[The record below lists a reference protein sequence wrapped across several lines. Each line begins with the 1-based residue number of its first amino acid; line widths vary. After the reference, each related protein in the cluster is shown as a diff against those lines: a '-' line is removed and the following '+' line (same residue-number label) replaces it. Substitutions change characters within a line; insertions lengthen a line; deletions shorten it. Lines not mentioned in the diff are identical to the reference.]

1 MWKANYTYTAYAGN
15 YWRVGPLSFL
25 LSGRTPNIQ
34 EEFGS
39 EDKVTLEDCKSKCS
53 MKSTC
58 NYMWYGTKGECY
70 LFSYP
75 LGHMIPS
82 SIDDGGDP
90 ATGTA
95 YVKTLAA
102 ADTTWECG
110 RNSKHAELAEASPC
124 PLPPPTCYVS
134 AISNAVCRGNYLS
147 TFVGKN
153 VRRYG

>member
-15 YWRVGPLSFL
+15 YWRVGPLSLL

-34 EEFGS
+34 EEFGP
-39 EDKVTLEDCKSKCS
+39 EDRVTLEDCKSKCS

-58 NYMWYGTKGECY
+58 NYMWYNTTGDCY
-70 LFSYP
+70 LFPYP

-82 SIDDGGDP
+82 SIDDYGDP

-102 ADTTWECG
+102 ADAAWACE
-110 RNSKHAELAEASPC
+110 RNSKHSELSEAWC
-124 PLPPPTCYVS
+124 PLPQPTCYVPE
-134 AISNAVCRGNYLS
+134 ISNTVCRGKNLG
-147 TFVGKN
+147 TIVGKD
-153 VRRYG
+153 VR